1 MGARD
6 RGLRV
11 ARHHAFARYRLTV
24 ARVTSLYVEGLS
36 SRHEG
41 EVFYIG
47 RKTNAATAPA
57 VTRTRHMP
65 RTNSALT
72 RGAPHTGSDIRLN
85 PHMNGAKAAGEKT
98 MAMRR
103 ARTPFPHNIC
113 EPAPLNTLVRLGGLQ
128 GRRRRAKRP

>member
-1 MGARD
+1 M
-6 RGLRV
+6 
-11 ARHHAFARYRLTV
+11 
-24 ARVTSLYVEGLS
+24 
-36 SRHEG
+36 
-41 EVFYIG
+41 FYIG

-57 VTRTRHMP
+57 VTRTRRHAP
-65 RTNSALT
+65 HHNSALT
-72 RGAPHTGSDIRLN
+72 RGAPHTGSDIRLK

-103 ARTPFPHNIC
+103 ARTPFPQNFC